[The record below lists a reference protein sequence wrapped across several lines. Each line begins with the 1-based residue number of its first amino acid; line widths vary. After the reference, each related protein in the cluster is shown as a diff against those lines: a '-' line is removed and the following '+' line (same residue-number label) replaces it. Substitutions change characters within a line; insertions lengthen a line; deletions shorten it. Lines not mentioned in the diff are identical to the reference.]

1 MEETGL
7 ILPLG
12 RWVLREAC
20 RQAKKWRERYPG
32 TEPLTMAVNLSV
44 KQFQQPDLAEEV
56 GRVLR
61 ETGLDLGSLILE
73 ITEGVLMGDAQ
84 ANMRTPQDIKALGV
98 EVAID
103 DFGTGYSSLSYLK
116 RFPVD
121 MIKVD
126 RSFVRGLGQDAED
139 TAIVETV
146 VLLARALNL
155 RAVAKGIET
164 EEQME
169 RLRALGY
176 PIGQG
181 YYFARPMP
189 AEEAAALFA
198 TRADHR

>member
-1 MEETGL
+1 
-7 ILPLG
+7 
-12 RWVLREAC
+12 
-20 RQAKKWRERYPG
+20 
-32 TEPLTMAVNLSV
+32 MAVNLSV